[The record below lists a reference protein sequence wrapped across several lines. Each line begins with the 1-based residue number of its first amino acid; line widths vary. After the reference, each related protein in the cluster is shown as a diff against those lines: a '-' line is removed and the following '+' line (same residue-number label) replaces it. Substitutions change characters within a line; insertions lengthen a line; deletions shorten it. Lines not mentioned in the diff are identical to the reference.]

1 MMIDTEKTVA
11 LLKAAGVPHERAVV
25 KAEGTAAGWFAAIF
39 GAIWCLAAIAVA
51 LILILNHELSL
62 LGLIAIGLFAGL
74 GFAVFGVGM
83 TLVSRDAAPAIA
95 KAGDLLVAIIGKVR
109 SKTP

>member
-1 MMIDTEKTVA
+1 MINVEKKVA
-11 LLKAAGVPHERAVV
+11 ELTAAGIPAERAVV

-39 GAIWCLAAIAVA
+39 GA
-51 LILILNHELSL
+51 L
-62 LGLIAIGLFAGL
+62 LGLAATGLAVLLVLQHELALVGLIVIGILAGI
-74 GFAVFGVGM
+74 GFLVFGVGM